1 MRMSSRRWFAD
12 EGMEPTTMRAL
23 PWALGFVLFAV
34 LALLLG
40 GTGVLL
46 MAVLGFRPHWG
57 LCALAVL
64 CLEVLLFYVAF
75 GHSSGKTGSSNG

>member
-1 MRMSSRRWFAD
+1 MRMSSRKWFS
-12 EGMEPTTMRAL
+12 EEEMEPLNARPF

-40 GTGVLL
+40 AAGVLL
-46 MAVLGFRPHWG
+46 MAALGFRPHWG
-57 LCALAVL
+57 LCALAVF

-75 GHSSGKTGSSNG
+75 GQGGRKNRQL

>member
-1 MRMSSRRWFAD
+1 MQTYSNKWIT
-12 EGMEPTTMRAL
+12 EPEREPLNRGAF

-46 MAVLGFRPHWG
+46 MAILGFTPHWG
-57 LCALAVL
+57 LCALAVF
-64 CLEVLLFYVAF
+64 CLEILLFYVAF
-75 GHSSGKTGSSNG
+75 GHRGGKTGSSNG